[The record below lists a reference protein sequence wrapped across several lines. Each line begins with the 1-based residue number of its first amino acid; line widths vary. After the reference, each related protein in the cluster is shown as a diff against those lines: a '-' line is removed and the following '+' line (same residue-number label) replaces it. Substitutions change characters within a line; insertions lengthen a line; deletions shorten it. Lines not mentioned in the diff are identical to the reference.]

1 MQHIEVP
8 RLGAELVRAAAA
20 GHSHSHSNT
29 ESEPCLQPTPQL
41 TATPDLQPTER
52 GQGLNLSP
60 HGYWSGLLTNES

>member
-41 TATPDLQPTER
+41 TATRDP
-52 GQGLNLSP
+52 
-60 HGYWSGLLTNES
+60 